1 MRGKIVLAGLVL
13 GLSGMVAGA
22 QSAPPVPR
30 VGDIYCSGE
39 VTTEAVPH
47 DTYVI
52 TGEQSNTRITF
63 DEGDYVYVNKGS
75 NQGVKVGDVF
85 SAVRA
90 VKDPF
95 GIEWTKWE
103 FAILKKMG
111 TVWEDEGRVKV
122 IIVRP
127 DTSIGQVE
135 HACDYMQRGDI
146 LVPFTERPAPPL
158 KSEAGFDRFT
168 PANGKP
174 LAMVITG
181 KKFQQQV
188 GNNDIIYVNLGN
200 SQGVKIGDYFRIFR
214 YQGTQHETA
223 YQTPRYAFDQEDGMA
238 VPDVGI
244 YGFGS
249 VPKKWNWSNVPR
261 EDVGEGIVLRT
272 GPNSATVLIT
282 FCLRPVFPGDYVEIE

>member
-85 SAVRA
+85 SAIRA

-214 YQGTQHETA
+214 YQGTQHETV